1 MANID
6 FYTKKNL
13 YTEISSALNDSV
25 SGLSS
30 SSKEPEFI
38 ANVACKFPIKLTEIL
53 NKCVPGL
60 AFKTCGCFIHNSPKM
75 KFCDTT
81 IAKKG
86 AELGDLLIVYKE
98 ESKDGDKLYNALLLQ
113 AKKIDYA
120 KTVDKRFCSKVSG
133 NPTQLILY
141 TKWPRFRYTQPASLS
156 KKTRDIYPKTIHNGA
171 QYLLINPYQ
180 PVVEFWCAT
189 ANPELCAS
197 VSLASQ
203 IISLIEFQSGDA
215 FVLNP
220 PVKMDDWSS
229 MIMDLLYM
237 TRDSVFNLKG
247 QFNGEKR
254 MSKNPS
260 TNKPEF
266 TLEDLME
273 AITDCKEQCKIE
285 EGNNNCGIS
294 LICIEGKR
302 NNENKRK

>member
-25 SGLSS
+25 SSLSS

-53 NKCVPGL
+53 NKCVPSL
-60 AFKTCGCFIHNSPKM
+60 VFKACGCFIHNSPKIR
-75 KFCDTT
+75 FCDDT

-98 ESKDGDKLYNALLLQ
+98 ECKDGSKLYNALLLQ

-120 KTVDKRFCSKVSG
+120 KTIDKRFCSRALG

-141 TKWPRFRYTQPASLS
+141 TKWPAFSYTQPASLR

-180 PVVEFWCAT
+180 TITEFWCAT
-189 ANPELCAS
+189 ANTELCAS

-203 IISLIEFQSGDA
+203 IISLIEFQSGDT
-215 FVLNP
+215 FVINP
-220 PVKMDDWSS
+220 PAKMDDWSS
-229 MIMDLLYM
+229 MIVDLLYM

-247 QFNGEKR
+247 QFNDEKR
-254 MSKNPS
+254 MSKNSS
-260 TNKPEF
+260 TDEPEF

-273 AITDCKEQCKIE
+273 TIIDSKEQCKNE
-285 EGNNNCGIS
+285 GGNNNCGIS

-302 NNENKRK
+302 NNDNKRK